1 MWRLVHQWSFLLFW
15 LSFDCFWRLVHC
27 WYTVGTVLVD
37 LWRLVHQWFWVF
49 LTIGTVYHSSK
60 TVKNSQKTVKQQ
72 KMTIGVPII
81 TCLHRVRQIH
91 KVRVCRIHK
100 AVCAYQQC
108 CHLANGNKTYPNLLV
123 FKNNNMA
130 HESRGFV
137 GQSSRNSGT
146 RVEQPSFFSEL
157 QYSAAFG
164 HESKKFAGG
173 VWKYAKFRHF
183 LAHPVVTVL

>member
-1 MWRLVHQWSFLLFW
+1 MVIFCCLTVFW
-15 LSFDCFWRLVHC
+15 LSLTVFDE
-27 WYTVGTVLVD
+27 WYTVPIVQNTQNHWCTNRHRSTKTVP
-37 LWRLVHQWFWVF
+37 
-49 LTIGTVYHSSK
+49 TVYQSSK
-60 TVKNSQKTVKQQ
+60 TVKNSQKTVKTAQEWPLVY
-72 KMTIGVPII
+72 VPLV
-81 TCLHRVRQIH
+81 TCLHRKSASASAV
-91 KVRVCRIHK
+91 RIHK

-108 CHLANGNKTYPNLLV
+108 CHLANGNKICPSLLV
-123 FKNNNMA
+123 IKNNNMA
-130 HESRGFV
+130 RGSQGFV